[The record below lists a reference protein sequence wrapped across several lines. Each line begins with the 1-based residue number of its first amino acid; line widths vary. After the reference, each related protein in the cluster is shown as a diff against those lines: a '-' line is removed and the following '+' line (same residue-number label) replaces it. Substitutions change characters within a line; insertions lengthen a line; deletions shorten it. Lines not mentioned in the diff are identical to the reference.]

1 MSTSLP
7 ILQSGQSKYDNY
19 INTGA
24 TIKGKF
30 EFSGTALIQGIIY
43 GDVEG
48 FGKLSDAIT
57 ISSTGKVFGSIR
69 CVMAS
74 ITGAVVGNIYAKQ
87 VNLEANST
95 VQGDIYYETLGIH
108 ANAVVNGRLI
118 QQSAQEISNSA
129 AHQPDGAPSNHLPA
143 PYSYSNPQELVVSE
157 YVNQTPVY
165 TPIDTQAY
173 SQNYAQAYQQAF
185 TQPYTA
191 SEGSAYSGAS
201 DSDASAPQTASPP
214 SPFSPKRMWRRK

>member
-57 ISSTGKVFGSIR
+57 ISSTGKVFGSVR

-108 ANAVVNGRLI
+108 ASAVVNGRLI
-118 QQSAQEISNSA
+118 QQSAQEISNAST
-129 AHQPDGAPSNHLPA
+129 HEPDSAPSTHLPA

-165 TPIDTQAY
+165 TPIDAQEY
-173 SQNYAQAYQQAF
+173 SQTYSQAYQQTF
-185 TQPYTA
+185 TQPYTQ
-191 SEGSAYSGAS
+191 SDSSGYTSPS
-201 DSDASAPQTASPP
+201 DSDAKASQALSASSTY
-214 SPFSPKRMWRRK
+214 SPKRMWRRK

>member
-48 FGKLSDAIT
+48 FGKLSDSLT
-57 ISSTGKVFGSIR
+57 ISTTGKVFGSIR

-87 VNLEANST
+87 VSLEANST

-118 QQSAQEISNSA
+118 QQSAQELSNA
-129 AHQPDGAPSNHLPA
+129 AANPPNNAASNNLPA
-143 PYSYSNPQELVVSE
+143 PYSYGNPQELVVSE

-165 TPIDTQAY
+165 TPIDTQE
-173 SQNYAQAYQQAF
+173 YAQSYQQAY
-185 TQPYTA
+185 TQSYSQSESSTYT
-191 SEGSAYSGAS
+191 STNNS
-201 DSDASAPQTASPP
+201 DSSATPSASSP
-214 SPFSPKRMWRRK
+214 SSYSPKRMWRKK